1 MLKYAELSKGQKRF
15 VDSTISIRPKFIN
28 GGSITLKECSEVFH
42 ELYATRTGAKGG
54 KVGFPNWLMAT
65 NKVSRGVYQF
75 PAPIKKSGKKITS
88 VILDSGDEF
97 NDELRAN
104 GIEV

>member
-15 VDSTISIRPKFIN
+15 VDSTIAIRPNFSN

-42 ELYATRTGAKGG
+42 ELYAARTGAKGEN
-54 KVGFPNWLMAT
+54 VGFPNWLFAT
-65 NKVSRGVYQF
+65 NKISRGIYQF
-75 PAPIKKSGKKITS
+75 PAPTKKSGKVT
-88 VILDSGDEF
+88 VQAEQNSGDEF
-97 NDELRAN
+97 LEELRAN